1 MVGGKQMESTANQ
14 DIVKASREP
23 QRSKAKQVN
32 LKKKETHTRI
42 DKWDLCNQEV
52 SQRTNDP
59 KDRKSVV

>member
-1 MVGGKQMESTANQ
+1 MESTANQ

-42 DKWDLCNQEV
+42 DRWDLCNQEV

-59 KDRKSVV
+59 NDY

>member
-59 KDRKSVV
+59 NDY